1 MGEREKERERERGK
15 ERKQE
20 RERKRDRERDFK
32 FKESV
37 KFKMLNAFH
46 FSEKQRLNIRGK
58 VEKDKNE

>member
-1 MGEREKERERERGK
+1 MRETERERER
-15 ERKQE
+15 E
-20 RERKRDRERDFK
+20 RDRERNFK

-37 KFKMLNAFH
+37 KLKMLNAFH